1 MAETAKHKYAFFL
14 GCIAPNR
21 YPGVEASAIKTSA
34 KLGMELV
41 PLKGASCC
49 PAPGAFG
56 SIDLNIWYAMAARNV
71 VLAEQMKTDITLIC
85 NGCYKSIWEV
95 NHKLKHNKDLREGVN
110 EVLKEIDME
119 FKGTANVYHL
129 AELLYDPKICGIQKI
144 RDSVVNPLKGT
155 RIAVHYGCHLLK
167 PKKDREWMAPGI
179 GDTENPM
186 WIEELVGALGAEP
199 IQYRNKMQ
207 CCGAGGGVRG
217 YDIAHSLDITNEKM
231 INLKEAK
238 ADALTE
244 VCPFCQL
251 QFDRGQIEIQ
261 EKFGASYNLPVLHYN
276 ELLGLAQGMSPQEL
290 ALDLHGISCESFLQK
305 VL

>member
-1 MAETAKHKYAFFL
+1 MEAKHKYAFYL

-21 YPGVEASAIKTSA
+21 YPGSEAASIKA
-34 KLGMELV
+34 MKKLGVELV

-56 SIDLNIWYAMAARNV
+56 SIDLNVFYAMAARNL
-71 VLAEQMKTDITLIC
+71 VLAEQMKMDIALLC

-95 NHKLKHNKDLREGVN
+95 NHKLKHNQDLKDGVN

-119 FKGTANVYHL
+119 FKGTINVYHT
-129 AELLYDPKICGIQKI
+129 AELLYNDKIIGVDKI
-144 RDSVVNPLKGT
+144 RDSVTNPLTGA
-155 RIAVHYGCHLLK
+155 RIAVHYGCHLIK
-167 PKKDREWMAPGI
+167 PRKDREFPDEEMMSTERPTWM
-179 GDTENPM
+179 
-186 WIEELVGALGAEP
+186 EELVAALGATPVE
-199 IQYRNKMQ
+199 YRNKMQ

-217 YDIAHSLDITNEKM
+217 YDIVHALDIANEKL

-238 ADALTE
+238 VDALTDI
-244 VCPFCQL
+244 CPFCQL

-261 EKFGASYNLPVLHYN
+261 EKFGVSYNLPVLHFA
-276 ELLGLAQGMSPQEL
+276 ELLGLAQGMSPQDL
-290 ALDLHGISCESFLQK
+290 ALDLHAISCEPFLQK

>member
-1 MAETAKHKYAFFL
+1 MAEKMHEYAFFL

-21 YPGVEASAIKTSA
+21 YPGCEAASIKTSEKVGI
-34 KLGMELV
+34 KLL
-41 PLKGASCC
+41 PLNGASCC

-56 SIDLNIWYAMAARNV
+56 SADLNVWFAMAARNV
-71 VLAEQMKTDITLIC
+71 VLAEQMKRDIALIC
-85 NGCYKSIWEV
+85 NGCYKSIFEV
-95 NHKLKHNKDLREGVN
+95 NHILKKNDELRDGVN

-119 FKGTANVYHL
+119 YKGSINVWHL
-129 AELLYDPKICGIQKI
+129 AELYYDPAICGVEKI
-144 RDSVVNPLKGT
+144 RASVTRPLSGT
-155 RIAVHYGCHLLK
+155 KIAVHYGCHLMK
-167 PKKDREWMAPGI
+167 PKKERHF
-179 GDTENPM
+179 GDSDNPM

-217 YDIAHSLDITNEKM
+217 FDLAHSLDITNEKM
-231 INLKEAK
+231 INLHEVG

-251 QFDRGQIEIQ
+251 QYDRGQIEIQ
-261 EKFGASYNLPVLHYN
+261 EKFGKLWGLPVLHYN

-290 ALDLHGISCESFLQK
+290 ALDLHAVDCKPFLEK
-305 VL
+305 IL

>member
-1 MAETAKHKYAFFL
+1 MEAAKHRYAFFL

-34 KLGMELV
+34 KLGIELV

-129 AELLYDPKICGIQKI
+129 AELLYDPKICGVQKI
-144 RDSVVNPLKGT
+144 RDSITNPLTGT

-199 IQYRNKMQ
+199 VQYRNKMQ

-217 YDIAHSLDITNEKM
+217 YDLVHSLDITNEKM
-231 INLKEAK
+231 INLKEAGV
-238 ADALTE
+238 DALTE

-261 EKFGASYNLPVLHYN
+261 EKFGVSYNLPVLHYN

-290 ALDLHGISCESFLQK
+290 ALDLHGISCEPFLQK

>member
-1 MAETAKHKYAFFL
+1 MHEYAFFL

-21 YPGVEASAIKTSA
+21 YPGCESAAIRTSR
-34 KLGMELV
+34 KLGIELL
-41 PLKGASCC
+41 PLEGASCC

-56 SIDLNIWYAMAARNV
+56 SIDLKIWYAMAARNL
-71 VLAEQMKTDITLIC
+71 VLAEKMKKDIALLC

-95 NHKLKHNKDLREGVN
+95 NHKLKHNDELRDGVN

-119 FKGTANVYHL
+119 FKGSIDVWHL
-129 AELLYDPKICGIQKI
+129 IELYYDPKIVGVDRV
-144 RDSVVNPLKGT
+144 RDSVVRPLTGT
-155 RIAVHYGCHLLK
+155 RIGVHYGCHLVK
-167 PKKDREWMAPGI
+167 PKKERHF

-199 IQYRNKMQ
+199 IQYRKKMQ

-217 YDIAHSLDITNEKM
+217 YDLAHSLDITNEKM
-231 INLKEAK
+231 INLHEAK

-251 QFDRGQIEIQ
+251 QFDRGQIEIK
-261 EKFGASYNLPVLHYN
+261 EKFGKYWGLPILHYN
-276 ELLGLAQGMSPQEL
+276 ELLGLAQGMSPADL
-290 ALDLHGISCESFLQK
+290 GLDLHAVDCTPFLK
-305 VL
+305 KIL

>member
-1 MAETAKHKYAFFL
+1 MSETAKHKYAFFL

-21 YPGVEASAIKTSA
+21 YPGVESSAIKTSA
-34 KLGMELV
+34 KLGIELV

-95 NHKLKHNKDLREGVN
+95 NHKLKHNKDLRDNVN

-129 AELLYDPKICGIQKI
+129 AELLYDPKICGVQKI
-144 RDSVVNPLKGT
+144 RDSVTNPLTGT
-155 RIAVHYGCHLLK
+155 KIAVHYGCHLLK

-186 WIEELVGALGAEP
+186 WIEELVAALGAEP
-199 IQYRNKMQ
+199 VQYRNKMQ

-217 YDIAHSLDITNEKM
+217 YDLVHSLDITNEKM
-231 INLKEAK
+231 INLKEVK

-251 QFDRGQIEIQ
+251 QFDRGQIEIE
-261 EKFGASYNLPVLHYN
+261 EKFGVKYGLPVLHYN

-290 ALDLHGISCESFLQK
+290 ALDLHGISCEPFLQK